1 MKVPAPKTRT
11 DPAPCRGARRLLVGA
26 FLAVVLMVLA
36 VTADMLVRVSPQDSS
51 APAWITAFSPSA
63 PALWP
68 AGTPMRH
75 PETVHPG
82 VNLRF
87 AAGLEIVP

>member
-1 MKVPAPKTRT
+1 MTVPAPKTRK
-11 DPAPCRGARRLLVGA
+11 DPAPCRGARRLLLCA
-26 FLAVVLMVLA
+26 SIAVMLMVLA
-36 VTADMLVRVSPQDSS
+36 VTADMLMRASRQDGNT
-51 APAWITAFSPSA
+51 PAWMAAFSPSV

-68 AGTPMRH
+68 AGTPVRH